1 MPTIAWRLME
11 TGGNANWS
19 VREVVAPGASAP
31 SITTTTLSDGNSGL
45 PYEATITATG
55 STPITFSVTAGAL
68 PDWVTMTDGVIEGGP
83 AYPGLYEFT
92 ITATNSEGSDSQ
104 ALTLL
109 VPNEMSGGA
118 EITATSLDGSRLL
131 TPVTAT
137 YTVTGGT
144 VQLQFSPGATTYTLD
159 PETGTFTVTGNPV
172 AFELQERPTPQ
183 WQVVIS
189 VQSPNW
195 TITDT

>member
-1 MPTIAWRLME
+1 MAVAWRLME
-11 TGGNANWS
+11 AGGNTNWS
-19 VREVVAPGASAP
+19 VMESTPTSGTAPT
-31 SITTTTLSDGNSGL
+31 ITTTTLPEGDTGL
-45 PYEATITATG
+45 PYEATVAATG
-55 STPITFSVTAGAL
+55 SAPIVFSVTAGAL
-68 PDWVTMTDGVIEGGP
+68 PTWAALTDAVIEGGP

-92 ITATNSEGSDSQ
+92 LTATNDYGTDSQ
-104 ALTLL
+104 ALSIL
-109 VPNEMSGGA
+109 VPNEMSGGG
-118 EITATSLDGSRLL
+118 EITEDSLNGSRIL
-131 TPVTAT
+131 TPTTAT

>member
-1 MPTIAWRLME
+1 MVIAWRSSIRDTRVNWGLSAPSIV
-11 TGGNANWS
+11 TG
-19 VREVVAPGASAP
+19 VAP
-31 SITTTTLSDGNSGL
+31 SITTTAAVEGAVG
-45 PYEATITATG
+45 EAYVQPLLATG
-55 STPITFSVTAGAL
+55 DAPIVWDVDVGSAL
-68 PDWVTMTDGVIEGGP
+68 PVWLSIDGDRLAGVPLE
-83 AYPGLYEFT
+83 PGLYEFT
-92 ITATNSEGSDSQ
+92 LTATNDYGTDSQ
-104 ALTLL
+104 ALSIL
-109 VPNEMSGGA
+109 VPNEMSGGG
-118 EITATSLDGSRLL
+118 EITEDSLSGSRIL
-131 TPVTAT
+131 TPTPAT